1 MTATPAPMTASALS
15 ERPRLHLV
23 RQPEPAVEWTD
34 SDYPS
39 IEPGIYQGYC
49 RFAHWYRDPQFK
61 RWTCLLLFDAFAEGT
76 DCLLGTIPLWFNGGD
91 GTKPRAS
98 RRGHYLPAWV
108 KANGGPPARKDRLS
122 PAVFLKR
129 MAKIRV
135 ADTEKGPLR
144 YSIVREIIEWET
156 GGKA

>member
-1 MTATPAPMTASALS
+1 MTASALS
-15 ERPRLHLV
+15 ERPRPHLV

-39 IEPGIYQGYC
+39 IESGIYEGYC